1 MSKSQQFLNK
11 IFNEVSEYGGDEFT
25 QINEDTLINIRDIFE
40 LIKQNRFDDLKSY
53 VNNEY
58 AITPNKNYTYSLRDK
73 ISDEIAHHVR
83 FIEEIENA
91 D

>member
-11 IFNEVSEYGGDEFT
+11 IYDEVISTE
-25 QINEDTLINIRDIFE
+25 QTLTHIRDIFE
-40 LIKQNRFDDLKSY
+40 LIEQNRFGDLKSY
-53 VNNEY
+53 LNNEY

-73 ISDEIAHHVR
+73 ISAEIEHYVK

-91 D
+91 

>member
-11 IFNEVSEYGGDEFT
+11 IFDEVLVFGGDDFARIDV
-25 QINEDTLINIRDIFE
+25 QTLTHIRDIFE

-58 AITPNKNYTYSLRDK
+58 AVTPNKNYMYSLRDK
-73 ISDEIAHHVR
+73 ISAEIEHYVK